1 MRVTDIT
8 IGGGDWIVLTTPGD
22 HLIEVLSAGPPM
34 RAGALALWLAGLWLG
49 RAQSGLPQLDCIGD
63 NELPSS

>member
-1 MRVTDIT
+1 
-8 IGGGDWIVLTTPGD
+8 
-22 HLIEVLSAGPPM
+22 M